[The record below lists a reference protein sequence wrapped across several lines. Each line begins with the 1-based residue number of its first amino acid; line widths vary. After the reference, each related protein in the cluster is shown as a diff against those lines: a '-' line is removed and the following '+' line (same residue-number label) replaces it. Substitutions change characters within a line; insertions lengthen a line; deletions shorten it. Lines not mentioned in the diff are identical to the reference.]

1 MTTTDPGGKGAS
13 TIDAPEVDALHLDE
27 RPDGPGAAAM
37 LAAGIG
43 IFVTGLFTVLSEASV
58 PIHDWLGSLEFGR
71 GVGPLAGKTIL
82 GTLSFFASWIVLGM
96 AWRTKDLDLRRW
108 FWIAVALGVVG
119 AALMLPPVFQAFA
132 TE

>member
-1 MTTTDPGGKGAS
+1 MTTADTGGRDVS
-13 TIDAPEVDALHLDE
+13 TLDAPEVDALHLDE

-37 LAAGIG
+37 MAAGIG

-58 PIHDWLGSLEFGR
+58 PVHDWLESLEFGR

-82 GTLSFFASWIVLGM
+82 GTLSFFGSWLVLGM
-96 AWRTKDLDLRRW
+96 AWRTKELDLRRW
-108 FWIAVALGVVG
+108 FWIALALGVVG
-119 AALMLPPVFQAFA
+119 AAAMFPPIFQAFA

>member
-1 MTTTDPGGKGAS
+1 MTTTDTGGKGD
-13 TIDAPEVDALHLDE
+13 TILDAPEVDALHLDE

-37 LAAGIG
+37 MAAGIG

-82 GTLSFFASWIVLGM
+82 GTVGFFASWIVLGI
-96 AWRTKDLDLRRW
+96 AWRTKELDLRRW
-108 FWIAVALGVVG
+108 FWIAIVLGVLG
-119 AALMLPPVFQAFA
+119 AVMMIPPIFQAFA

>member
-1 MTTTDPGGKGAS
+1 MTTTGTAGTGGPLL
-13 TIDAPEVDALHLDE
+13 DAPEVDALHLDE

-37 LAAGIG
+37 VAAGIG

-82 GTLSFFASWIVLGM
+82 GTAGFFASWLVLGV
-96 AWRTKDLDLRRW
+96 AWRGKDLDLRRW
-108 FWIAVALGVVG
+108 FWIALILGIIG
-119 AALMLPPVFQAFA
+119 AVMMLPPVFQAFA
-132 TE
+132 AE

>member
-1 MTTTDPGGKGAS
+1 MTTTDPGGKRAS

-58 PIHDWLGSLEFGR
+58 PIHDWLESLDFGR

-96 AWRTKDLDLRRW
+96 AWRTKDLELRRW

-119 AALMLPPVFQAFA
+119 AALMFPPVFQAFA
-132 TE
+132 AE

>member
-1 MTTTDPGGKGAS
+1 MTTTDPGGGGAS
-13 TIDAPEVDALHLDE
+13 TIGAPEVDALHLDE

-58 PIHDWLGSLEFGR
+58 PIHDWLDSLDFGR

-82 GTLSFFASWIVLGM
+82 GTLSFFASWIVLGT

-108 FWIAVALGVVG
+108 FWIAVATGVVG
-119 AALMLPPVFQAFA
+119 AALMFPPVFQAFA

>member
-119 AALMLPPVFQAFA
+119 TALMFPPVFQAFA

>member
-1 MTTTDPGGKGAS
+1 MTTTDPGAKGAS

-58 PIHDWLGSLEFGR
+58 PIHDWLESLDFER

-119 AALMLPPVFQAFA
+119 AVLMFPPVFQAFA
-132 TE
+132 PE

>member
-1 MTTTDPGGKGAS
+1 MTTTDPGAKGAS

-58 PIHDWLGSLEFGR
+58 PIHDWLESVDFGR

>member
-1 MTTTDPGGKGAS
+1 MTRTETTGTGGPGPN
-13 TIDAPEVDALHLDE
+13 APEVDALHLDE

-37 LAAGIG
+37 IAAGIG

-58 PIHDWLGSLEFGR
+58 PIHDWLESLEFGR

-82 GTLSFFASWIVLGM
+82 GTAGFFASWLFLGM
-96 AWRTKDLDLRRW
+96 AWRTKELDLRRW
-108 FWIAVALGVVG
+108 FWIALALGVVG
-119 AALMLPPVFQAFA
+119 AVLMFPPVFQAFA